1 MNSPNGNS
9 VSLEVKK
16 HGSKDNKEM
25 LLSISSALLYGICST
40 SMAFVNKLVIT
51 SYKFDFPFLI
61 MACQMLFCITFMEAL
76 RMSTLLYIPKYS
88 LKLGKSFLWPSMFYA
103 LHAITALHALS
114 GMSIPMYVAVKRC
127 SPIATLLLS
136 IVFLKKGLPSKKIVL
151 AVIFISS
158 GCILAGLGDLELDIR
173 AYAYGALSVLA
184 QGTYLTLA
192 QKSLEEMSAL
202 LVLYITSYNTV
213 PIFIFAC
220 LFHERQGVL
229 QSQSFSDFGFV
240 AHFAIQVVIG
250 VLLNYSLFWCTASNS
265 ALTTSLV
272 GVFKSILQTA
282 IGFFTFGG
290 IRFNTIN
297 IFGFGFNMLGGIMY
311 TYAKHTE
318 RIKTHVQSSV
328 KAV

>member
-1 MNSPNGNS
+1 
-9 VSLEVKK
+9 
-16 HGSKDNKEM
+16 M

-61 MACQMLFCITFMEAL
+61 MACQMMFCIIFMEVL
-76 RMSTLLYIPKYS
+76 RMNSAIYIPKYS

-127 SPIATLLLS
+127 SPIVTLLLS
-136 IVFLKKGLPSKKIVL
+136 IVFLKKELPSKKIIL
-151 AVIFISS
+151 AVILISS
-158 GCILAGLGDLELDIR
+158 GCILAGLGDLELDLR

-213 PIFIFAC
+213 PIFIFAS
-220 LFHERQGVL
+220 LFYETREVL
-229 QSQSFSDFGFV
+229 QSESFSGNAELFLLSI
-240 AHFAIQVVIG
+240 HQVRY
-250 VLLNYSLFWCTASNS
+250 LNKIFDEGRSNS
-265 ALTTSLV
+265 IAA
-272 GVFKSILQTA
+272 IL
-282 IGFFTFGG
+282 G
-290 IRFNTIN
+290 
-297 IFGFGFNMLGGIMY
+297 
-311 TYAKHTE
+311 AK
-318 RIKTHVQSSV
+318 
-328 KAV
+328 